1 MTYSLPL
8 NPDWVATF
16 ADLFEKCAIRKDEDI
31 VLLSERASR
40 PVNIEI
46 AKLAL
51 GQMGLDFLH
60 IEVPTPPEPAG
71 PIVKSSGASV
81 ALQGQKL
88 AIDALKAA
96 DIVIDMSV
104 EGLMHAPQT
113 PEILASGTRVMNISQ
128 EHPDCLARLRPQ
140 AEMKDIVR
148 EAVARCR
155 GAKTMQVTSAH
166 GSDLSVNMQDAAT
179 VGVWGWTDRPG
190 TLAHWPGGI
199 VVSFPAAGS
208 VNGRLVMGAG
218 DINLSFKRYLEQPVE
233 LVIENDYITSVSGTG
248 SDARLMADY
257 LASFD
262 SPEAYATSH
271 VGWGLNKAARYEALT
286 IYDKADSNGTE
297 LRALA
302 GNFLYS
308 TGANEFA
315 GRFTRGHFD
324 LPMLG
329 CDIRLDGQLVVEA
342 GKLV

>member
-1 MTYSLPL
+1 MPPVCSIH
-8 NPDWVATF
+8 PDWIAAF
-16 ADLFEKCAIRKDEDI
+16 AELFEKCAIKSDEEVI
-31 VLLSERASR
+31 LLSETNSR
-40 PVNIEI
+40 QQNIEI

-51 GQMGLDFLH
+51 GQRNQRYIHLQLPSAIDP
-60 IEVPTPPEPAG
+60 VG
-71 PIVKSSGASV
+71 PIVRSSGAS
-81 ALQGQKL
+81 
-88 AIDALKAA
+88 AILTDHQLALKSLQQA
-96 DIVIDMSV
+96 DIIIDMSV

-113 PEILASGTRVMNISQ
+113 PEILKSGTRIMNISQ

-140 AEMKDIVR
+140 PEMKEKVK

-155 GAKTMQVTSAH
+155 QARQMRITSPH
-166 GSDLSVNMQDAAT
+166 GTDLTVQMGDAAT
-179 VGVWGWTDRPG
+179 VGIWGWTDRPG

-199 VVSFPAAGS
+199 VVSFPAAQS
-208 VNGRLVMGAG
+208 VNGRLLMAAG

-233 LVIENDYITSVSGTG
+233 LSIKDDYITSVTGQG

-257 LASFD
+257 LASFN
-262 SPEAYATSH
+262 SREAYATSH
-271 VGWGLNKAARYEALT
+271 VGWGLNEAARYEALT
-286 IYDKADSNGTE
+286 IYDKADTNGTE

-329 CDIRLDGQLVVEA
+329 CDIYLDDYAVVRA
-342 GKLV
+342 GKLS